1 MSTISLYDY
10 DGICRMDFG
19 ALVCGVDE
27 AGRGPLAGPVVA
39 AAVIL
44 PPDARFDGLND
55 SKKLSEKTRRRL
67 FEEITQRALAYRIEA
82 VDADVIDKINILQ
95 ATLLAMSRAVAAL
108 SPQPDLVLVDGNQLP
123 ALPDG
128 CTGRKVVKGDATSAC
143 IAAASVLAKV
153 SRDAMMGE
161 LALKYPGYGFE
172 KHKGYPIR
180 AHYEVIWEKGPS
192 AVHRTSF
199 LKNLGQKH
207 APKSPTH
214 RQEIGRFGEEA
225 ARQVLLR
232 DGYAILEQNYRLAC
246 GEIDLIAQKDGVIAF
261 VEVKTRTGASRE
273 KPIDA
278 VDYRKR
284 QRIVNTAAQYLRS
297 HRGHP
302 IRFDVM
308 EVYVSEREGGLQLL
322 KTRHVKHVFAYDIN
336 TMKPI
341 PYV

>member
-1 MSTISLYDY
+1 MNTMSLYDY
-10 DGICRMDFG
+10 DDNCRQRYG

-55 SKKLSEKTRRRL
+55 SKKLSEKTRQRL
-67 FEEITQRALAYRIEA
+67 FGEITQRALAYRIEA

-108 SPQPDLVLVDGNQLP
+108 SPQPDLVLIDGNQLP
-123 ALPDG
+123 KLPFG
-128 CTGRKVVKGDATSAC
+128 TMGRKVIKGDATSAC

-172 KHKGYPIR
+172 KHKGYPTR
-180 AHYEVIWEKGPS
+180 AHYEAIWEKGPS
-192 AVHRTSF
+192 AIHRVSF
-199 LKNLGQKH
+199 LKNLEQKH
-207 APKSPTH
+207 APKSPTYK
-214 RQEIGRFGEEA
+214 QEIGRFGEEA
-225 ARQVLLR
+225 ARQALLR

-246 GEIDLIAQKDGVIAF
+246 GEIDLIAQKDAVICF
-261 VEVKTRTGASRE
+261 VEVKARTGASRE